1 MSPKTVVIKLGTSS
15 ICDEKTHM
23 PKISNL
29 SLLVE
34 TVATLRGMGHQVVIV
49 SSGAVGV
56 GLRRLNLPAKP
67 KLLAQIQARA
77 ELYER
82 DGVME
87 RGGRR

>member
-1 MSPKTVVIKLGTSS
+1 MNLERCSPPLKGKMAKTIVLKLGTSS

-34 TVATLRGMGHQVVIV
+34 TVASLRELGHQVVIV

-56 GLRRLNLPAKP
+56 GLRRLNLSSKP
-67 KLLAQIQARA
+67 KQLAQIQVRFN
-77 ELYER
+77 
-82 DGVME
+82 G
-87 RGGRR
+87 